1 MSQPPHPERTPRVA
15 FSTLS
20 CPDWSWTEI
29 LKRGPQ
35 HGYDGVE
42 VRLIARETDLL
53 SVPEFQPG
61 ALAARRRELDAAGF
75 EICGLASSVSFDDAE
90 AAARERQLAIGRAY
104 VDMAVEVGAKF
115 VRVFG
120 DVLPTMNDAAERR
133 SAIARVAEGLQTLS
147 EYGESAGISILL
159 ETHGDF
165 LESSVICELMSQVGN
180 PAAGVLWDTHHPWYF
195 CGEPVGKTFEAL
207 RRWVRHTHWKDS
219 IPSKTRVADEAM
231 QAAAEQAGAL
241 MGGHRHADYVLFGEG
256 RFPAQECM
264 RLLRCSGYDGWFCY
278 EWEKMWHP
286 EIEEPEIALPPFPD
300 RLRELWQSAEP
311 S

>member
-1 MSQPPHPERTPRVA
+1 MSQTPCPTPRVA

-20 CPDWSWTEI
+20 CPDWSWTDI
-29 LKRGPQ
+29 LERGPQ
-35 HGYDGVE
+35 YGYDGVE

-53 SVPEFQPG
+53 SIPEFQPG
-61 ALAARRRELDAAGF
+61 ALATRRRELDAAGF
-75 EICGLASSVSFDDAE
+75 EICGLASSISFDKTE
-90 AAARERQLAIGRAY
+90 AAERTRQLGTGKDY

-120 DVLPTMNDAAERR
+120 DVLPSENGPGERD
-133 SAIARVAEGLQTLS
+133 SAIARVAEGLDQLS
-147 EYGESAGISILL
+147 EYAGSAGISILL

-180 PAAGVLWDTHHPWYF
+180 PAAGILWDTHHPWYF
-195 CGEPVGKTFEAL
+195 CGEPVRATFEAL
-207 RRWVRHTHWKDS
+207 RPWIRHTHWKDS
-219 IPSKTRVADEAM
+219 IPSKPGEIDEAM
-231 QAAAEQAGAL
+231 QAAATQANAL

-264 RLLRCSGYDGWFCY
+264 RLLRSSGYDGWFCY

-286 EIEEPEIALPPFPD
+286 EIEDPEAALPPFPG
-300 RLRELWQSAEP
+300 RLRQLWQSAEP